1 MGHRYDMV
9 NRLKWTPSQ
18 KTALCITQS
27 SSVAGNYVD
36 STGRTVGTA
45 HASRWDVRLVR
56 LSDGQV
62 MTTAVASDPPAR
74 VQVERDRT
82 ALETGDPTAR
92 LLAWLRTVP

>member
-1 MGHRYDMV
+1 M
-9 NRLKWTPSQ
+9 
-18 KTALCITQS
+18 
-27 SSVAGNYVD
+27 
-36 STGRTVGTA
+36 
-45 HASRWDVRLVR
+45 R

-62 MTTAVASDPPAR
+62 MTTAVASDAPAR